1 MSSEARVGVVTV
13 LAFLLFLGLIVW
25 LRGDAMG
32 PGGYQLHVRLRDAA
46 GIEAGTPVRMSG
58 VTVGEVTTVT
68 LTPEN
73 LALLTITVKP
83 GVSIPVGSRFRAAT
97 TGLVGERYLAILPGP
112 AGAPELRTTPQS
124 PVVGDDPFSLERLA
138 MRLEQISDQVSEFI
152 GNANELVTD
161 PQMRADLRE
170 ALRNARQ
177 ATALARE
184 TLAEARVVADTVRRA
199 GDNIEATSVRVREVV
214 DSDVAAI
221 AGDLRIM
228 ATNLEQSS
236 ERVKAFVDET
246 SAGGQFSQDL
256 RETAAALRD
265 AGQRIRR
272 MSEDLQGVINQE
284 NVVKVREIIDE
295 ARATVK
301 EARGVVG
308 RAGGFMGQ
316 LAGGTSASRFYSLNY
331 DVGYTGQRGYHNLDV
346 TLFPEGAR
354 FYRFGVHDIGGGSRT
369 VLQVGGRLNPSLGW
383 RAGIYESEVGLGVD
397 YRASGPLTLSLDAYN
412 VNLLTLD
419 ATARYQVSPGWG
431 LTFGGRNLLRAPT
444 WLFGAGVS
452 Y

>member
-1 MSSEARVGVVTV
+1 MSPETRVGIVTV
-13 LAFLLFLGLIVW
+13 LAFLLFLGLVVW
-25 LRGDAMG
+25 LRGDAVG
-32 PGGYQLHVRLRDAA
+32 PRGYQLHVLLRDAA

-58 VTVGEVTTVT
+58 VTVGQVSNVE
-68 LTPEN
+68 LTSEN
-73 LALLTITVKP
+73 LARLTITLKP
-83 GVSIPVGSRFRAAT
+83 GVSIPKGSRFRAAT
-97 TGLVGERYLAILPGP
+97 TGLVGERYLAITPGP
-112 AGAPELRTTPQS
+112 AGAGELRTTPDN

-138 MRLEQISDQVSEFI
+138 LRLEEIGDQVSEFI

-184 TLAEARVVADTVRRA
+184 TLAQARVVADTVRRA
-199 GDNIEATSVRVREVV
+199 GDNIEATSVRVREIV

-221 AGDLRIM
+221 AGDLRTM
-228 ATNLEQSS
+228 AANLEQSS

-246 SAGGQFSQDL
+246 SAGGQLSQDV

-265 AGQRIRR
+265 AGQRIRK
-272 MSEDLQGVINQE
+272 MSEDLQGVINQD
-284 NVVKVREIIDE
+284 NVAKVRDLVDE

-301 EARGVVG
+301 EARAVVG

-316 LAGGTSASRFYSLNY
+316 LQGGTSSSRFYSLNY
-331 DVGYTGQRGYHNLDV
+331 DVWYSGQRGGHNLDF

-354 FYRFGVHDIGGGSRT
+354 SYRFGMHDIGAGNRT
-369 VLQVGGRLNPSLGW
+369 VLQVGGRLNPTLGW

-397 YRASGPLTLSLDAYN
+397 YRASDPLTLSLDAYN

-419 ATARYQVSPGWG
+419 AIARYQVSPGWG
-431 LTFGGRNLLRAPT
+431 LTFGGRNLLRTPA
-444 WLFGAGVS
+444 WLFGVGVS